1 MPPIRNLTTPNDNGP
16 AAVLRPRLSRT
27 GNGARLIVKSNPFSF
42 TVDSLTPCI
51 PFLSLMGNRTPQSA
65 AARQALLN
73 GQDPTS
79 LLDPATGQPVKAQP
93 GATGTT
99 PSPAATAP
107 NVPAPGPGAGSIPN
121 PVGGPFGYIGVSQ
134 TGHY

>member
-1 MPPIRNLTTPNDNGP
+1 MPPIRNLTTPNDLGP

-27 GNGARLIVKSNPFSF
+27 GNGARLIVKGNPFSF

-79 LLDPATGQPVKAQP
+79 TLLPGGAPPTSTAPAASNGP
-93 GATGTT
+93 GTT
-99 PSPAATAP
+99 P
-107 NVPAPGPGAGSIPN
+107 PAPVTTPNSGARSCDPSGPY
-121 PVGGPFGYIGVSQ
+121 GYTCISQ
-134 TGHY
+134 TGRG